1 MHTSYTTSCKVLY
14 FDFRIGRKYFLIAYV
29 VADENVL
36 IGEGEDTNNQN
47 QPNSLES
54 DRPPEELKA
63 IESMAW
69 PQCGQKPAWPKGLAG
84 PRRLCQMQKKA
95 FCQIR
100 SKFGPNLSN

>member
-1 MHTSYTTSCKVLY
+1 M
-14 FDFRIGRKYFLIAYV
+14 

-47 QPNSLES
+47 QPNRLES

-69 PQCGQKPAWPKGLAG
+69 PQCVARSRPGQ
-84 PRRLCQMQKKA
+84 RD
-95 FCQIR
+95 
-100 SKFGPNLSN
+100 